1 MQFDDYYTSDCMDL
15 HLENVDEDGFAVKV
29 EDENVTDWSNNFTS
43 AMEQVK
49 LIDIIEKI
57 ETFDETEGKM
67 RITTVWK
74 FEDEQMRQ
82 GVMLK
87 DFYWGPAGLEPT
99 KEKALVL
106 AEGMDQ
112 EVLDTMAKIFEK

>member
-1 MQFDDYYTSDCMDL
+1 
-15 HLENVDEDGFAVKV
+15 
-29 EDENVTDWSNNFTS
+29 
-43 AMEQVK
+43 
-49 LIDIIEKI
+49 
-57 ETFDETEGKM
+57 M

-87 DFYWGPAGLEPT
+87 EFYWGPAGLEQE